1 MNDATRVMAGTIA
14 TGYVGSMQ
22 TLARM
27 KSVVRSSLTVPE
39 VVQAAGRIISFLP
52 PRDQVKQALAI
63 RDALT
68 RVFRFVPDP
77 KGVELLRT
85 PLFQL
90 REIHNRGTTIGD
102 CDDAAILGAALGMA
116 VGIGAVF
123 RVISF
128 RRGANFAHVYTIL
141 TPRNGRAIDLDVT
154 KPAQGA
160 AAPVGYQDYPL

>member
-1 MNDATRVMAGTIA
+1 MNNTTRVMAGTIA

-27 KSVVRSSLTVPE
+27 RSIVRQSLASPDVIQT
-39 VVQAAGRIISFLP
+39 AARIITMLP
-52 PRDQVKQALAI
+52 PRDQERQAIAI
-63 RDALT
+63 RDMLD
-68 RVFRFVPDP
+68 RVFRFVADP

-85 PLFQL
+85 PTFQL
-90 REIHNRGTTIGD
+90 REIKAHGTTVGD

-116 VGIGAVF
+116 VGIGAIF

-128 RRGANFAHVYTIL
+128 REGANFAHVYTIL
-141 TPRNGRAIDLDVT
+141 TPRHGRAIDLDVT

-160 AAPVGYQDYPL
+160 AAPVRWQDYRV

>member
-1 MNDATRVMAGTIA
+1 MNNETRVFQGTISA
-14 TGYVGSMQ
+14 GYVGSMQ

-27 KSVVRSSLTVPE
+27 KSIVRQSLVQPDVT
-39 VVQAAGRIISFLP
+39 QAAARIAAFLP
-52 PRDQVKQALAI
+52 PRDQVRQAVAI
-63 RDALT
+63 RDFLV

-90 REIHNRGTTIGD
+90 REIRKGGTTAGD
-102 CDDAAILGAALGMA
+102 CDDAAILGAALGLA
-116 VGIGAVF
+116 VGIPAVF

-128 RRGANFAHVYTIL
+128 RPGANFAHVFTIL

-160 AAPVGYQDYPL
+160 AAPVRSQDYPV